1 VKPWWSGSIVALAA
15 VLLAACGGGSSGG
28 QSTATSSE
36 SDSPTATA
44 ELDSTAAP
52 ESPELRFG
60 VAGFIPPNWP
70 NPSNADWSDLF
81 ESFSETGDLI
91 GVYTGWADSPQ
102 TEGEIPAVVRTAFE
116 IARQQDLVPVVAI
129 GTTSDS
135 PTGVVPSIDWSNQAQ
150 VDRFIATVVAIAETY
165 EPEYLAIGGE
175 VNRLW
180 ESDPEAFGAFVAGY
194 RLAYSA
200 AKDASPTT
208 RVFTVFQLEMLRGD
222 AFLAGNSDSREPQW
236 PLIDQFEGALDLVGF
251 TSYPFLDY
259 ETPGVIPDGYYAAL
273 PEQLGL
279 PVLITEIGW
288 PSAPLAAAPQSTY
301 GGSPEEQTEF
311 VTNIPRLVGPGV
323 EGLLWSFPNDVGT
336 SVSGPFESVALRSNN
351 GTAKPA
357 LAAWQSLLNE

>member
-1 VKPWWSGSIVALAA
+1 M
-15 VLLAACGGGSSGG
+15 LLVACGGGSPDG
-28 QSTATSSE
+28 QSTPTSSE
-36 SDSPTATA
+36 SDNPTATI
-44 ELDSTAAP
+44 ESDSTASP
-52 ESPELRFG
+52 GSPEARFG

-70 NPSNADWSDLF
+70 NPSNADWSALF
-81 ESFSETGDLI
+81 ESFSETGELV

-102 TEGEIPAVVRTAFE
+102 TEGEMPAVVRTAFD
-116 IARQQDLVPVVAI
+116 IAGQHDLVPVVAI

-135 PTGVVPSIDWSNQAQ
+135 PTGVVPSVDWSDQAQ
-150 VDRFIATVVAIAETY
+150 VDRFIAAVVVIAETY
-165 EPEYLAIGGE
+165 APDYLAIGGE

-180 ESDPEAFGAFVAGY
+180 ESDPEAFRAFVAGY
-194 RLAYSA
+194 RLAYA
-200 AKDASPTT
+200 AAREASPKT
-208 RVFTVFQLEMLRGD
+208 RVFTIFQLEMMRGD
-222 AFLAGNSDSREPQW
+222 AFLAGNSESREPQW
-236 PLIDQFEGALDLVGF
+236 QLIDHFDGAMDLVGF

-259 ETPGVIPDGYYAAL
+259 ETPAAIPDGYYAAL

-311 VTNIPRLVGPGV
+311 VANIRRLIGPGI

-336 SVSGPFESVALRSNN
+336 SGSGPFESVALRSNS
-351 GTAKPA
+351 GAPKPA